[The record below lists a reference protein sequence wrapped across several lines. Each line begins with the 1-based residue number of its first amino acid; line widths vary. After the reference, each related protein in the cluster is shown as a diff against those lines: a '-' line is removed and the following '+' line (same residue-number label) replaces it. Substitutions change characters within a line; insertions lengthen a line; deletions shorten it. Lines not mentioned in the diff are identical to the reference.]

1 MKKLVC
7 LILLSVLIVPTSNSL
22 AQTKTAQFTAH
33 SKSIYLGSVQAT
45 FNDIGTVELF
55 FTTVDGSS
63 SKFPLYQQTSD
74 GILFSGEARP
84 VSSNSSSF
92 ETDYAMYSYVLGE
105 WIEFGRAVF
114 KLPSTDSDNNGLLD
128 ILQYNKSGN
137 FTTSGTGYVHAPE
150 SETTKL
156 TGTFT
161 RSKNNTVGNYSVYIA
176 STKRTLHG
184 QWEIIYASGNVSY
197 TRGSSNIMDFDFRVD
212 DSSGITVKFKASS
225 QFTVRSQN
233 EIVLPS
239 LMATSDLNITYKV
252 NNQIVFK
259 RIGNRYQA
267 TVKVVDGMPQ
277 TSWEDYLGAVFE
289 IVDTNDTDKDGV
301 PDLSDNLAQ
310 PPAITSQPKSQEA
323 KVGESVTFRVSANG
337 TAPLTYQ
344 WYKNGNVV
352 SGATGRSYKITNL
365 RKSHFGNYTV
375 VVSNSAGS
383 ITSTTANLSEII
395 EIVPPSFTQHP
406 GSTTVPEGATITLI
420 ATASGTAPLFYQ
432 WLKNDVEIPGATM
445 TTYQIK
451 NAQPTHSGDYALIA
465 RNAGGE
471 TVSKTAVIQ
480 VLEPKED
487 PPTIVKQPQGVAV
500 KKGLL
505 VELEVKA
512 NGDNLKYQWFKDGSI
527 LDGATQ
533 STYLIFA
540 ADLVDAGEY
549 YVKITNIGGEIASD
563 TVVVQV
569 VVEIVTAFTKVVRSA
584 GEVAL
589 KYKISPPHYYQIQ
602 STSNPDFTSYE
613 VLAQQN
619 STGFIENIVVQNDY
633 SKGARFFRIALTE
646 PQYEKPTIVTEPTS
660 KTVESGNPVRF
671 EVVVQ
676 SDTEASY
683 KWFKN
688 GEVIVGQVGSAL
700 IIPAASVGDAGD
712 YTVEVTN
719 KGGSIVTGAAKLNVK
734 AGAKP
739 PVITQQPAPLFL
751 SRNSSGT
758 LSVVVSGT
766 KPFQFQWY
774 RNGSKIKG
782 ATNSTYKIVGA
793 NPARHGGR
801 YKVKVTNALGSV
813 FSQEVFVFIE

>member
-1 MKKLVC
+1 MRKLVC

-33 SKSIYLGSVQAT
+33 SKSIYLGSVRAT

-74 GILFSGEARP
+74 GIIFSGEARP
-84 VSSNSSSF
+84 VSFNSSSF

-259 RIGNRYQA
+259 RIGNRYRA

-375 VVSNSAGS
+375 AVSNSAGS

-406 GSTTVPEGATITLI
+406 GSITVPEGATFTLRGN
-420 ATASGTAPLFYQ
+420 ASGTAPIFYQ
-432 WLKNDVEIPGATM
+432 WLKNDIEIIGATKSI
-445 TTYQIK
+445 YQIT
-451 NAQPTHSGDYALIA
+451 NAKTIHTGNYALIA

-471 TVSKTAVIQ
+471 TVSTAAIVQ
-480 VLEPKED
+480 VAGKSVNAFNSVR
-487 PPTIVKQPQGVAV
+487 IVSL
-500 KKGLL
+500 GLL
-505 VELEVKA
+505 
-512 NGDNLKYQWFKDGSI
+512 LKYQ
-527 LDGATQ
+527 
-533 STYLIFA
+533 
-540 ADLVDAGEY
+540 V
-549 YVKITNIGGEIASD
+549 
-563 TVVVQV
+563 
-569 VVEIVTAFTKVVRSA
+569 
-584 GEVAL
+584 
-589 KYKISPPHYYQIQ
+589 SPPHHYQIQ
-602 STSNPDFTSYE
+602 ASSNPVFTNFE

-619 STGFIENIVVQNDY
+619 STGSLEQLIVPNDRLAT
-633 SKGARFFRIALTE
+633 STFFRIALTQ
-646 PQYEKPTIVTEPTS
+646 PQYAKPTITEDPTS
-660 KTVESGNPVRF
+660 KSIEEGDSVTF
-671 EVVVQ
+671 EVVAQ

-688 GEVIVGQVGSAL
+688 GTEIDGQAGPILSILEATVS
-700 IIPAASVGDAGD
+700 DAGN
-712 YTVEVTN
+712 YHVVVSN
-719 KGGSIVTGAAKLNVK
+719 KGGSTMSGVATLEVK
-734 AGAKP
+734 EGGGP
-739 PVITQQPAPLFL
+739 PVITQQPTPLKL
-751 SRNSSGT
+751 RRNSSASLT
-758 LSVVVSGT
+758 VVVTGS
-766 KPFQFQWY
+766 KPFEYQWY
-774 RNGSKIKG
+774 KNGIKIKR
-782 ATNSTYKIVGA
+782 ATSSTYEIIRA
-793 NPARHGGR
+793 SPAEHGGK
-801 YKVKVTNALGSV
+801 YKVKITNKYGSV
-813 FSQEVFVFIE
+813 FSQEVLVTVSR